1 MKNYKNIFY
10 VGTVYSLLISII
22 MKPNLDENLY
32 FFNEDFSKEIVN
44 KFKNK
49 IVLRKYKES
58 IKLFRYYKVRNH
70 LYKILN
76 ENREKIKNKEFFIQD
91 HLTYSQFF
99 LNNFENNFSLIEDG
113 VGNYITKI
121 LLGAKEEVRK
131 PYLYKYMNII
141 KKYYP
146 TLGLSKKI
154 KKIYLTGIL
163 PIPKLIENKVEI
175 VNIRDTWEKLSELEQ
190 KKILDIFNIKLE
202 KLKELNKLED
212 KILLITQ
219 PLSEDRVIT
228 EQEKIEIY
236 QEILEQEKNKTIYI
250 KPHPREKTDYLKVFS
265 KYDIRIL
272 EKDFPLELLS
282 FLEIK
287 FSKAITLFS
296 TAVFS
301 FKEKYEIEFIGTEKY
316 EKLYERFGKIEIY

>member
-10 VGTVYSLLISII
+10 VGIVYSLLISII
-22 MKPNLDENLY
+22 IKPNLDENLY

-58 IKLFRYYKVRNH
+58 IKLFRYYKVRKH

-99 LNNFENNFSLIEDG
+99 FNNFENNFSLIEDG

-154 KKIYLTGIL
+154 KK
-163 PIPKLIENKVEI
+163 
-175 VNIRDTWEKLSELEQ
+175 
-190 KKILDIFNIKLE
+190 
-202 KLKELNKLED
+202 
-212 KILLITQ
+212 
-219 PLSEDRVIT
+219 
-228 EQEKIEIY
+228 
-236 QEILEQEKNKTIYI
+236 YI
-250 KPHPREKTDYLKVFS
+250 
-265 KYDIRIL
+265 
-272 EKDFPLELLS
+272 
-282 FLEIK
+282 
-287 FSKAITLFS
+287 
-296 TAVFS
+296 
-301 FKEKYEIEFIGTEKY
+301 
-316 EKLYERFGKIEIY
+316 